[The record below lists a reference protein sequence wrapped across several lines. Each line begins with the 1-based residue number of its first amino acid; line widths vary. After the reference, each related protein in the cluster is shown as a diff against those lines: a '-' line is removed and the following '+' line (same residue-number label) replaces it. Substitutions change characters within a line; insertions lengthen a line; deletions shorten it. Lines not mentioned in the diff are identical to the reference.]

1 MTKWRLLVSTLP
13 WVAVILTVT
22 YLRQDVLHIR
32 SLVDFGDIGAV
43 LTGAALIIGFML
55 AGVIG
60 DYKESE
66 KLPGELAAT
75 LETIDDAIA
84 TASRTGKPFEAAAFR
99 RRYAE
104 IAGVVTD
111 WFANRAPA
119 ARCFAALSEMNR
131 LIADLE
137 RAGMPTP
144 FLGRC
149 LAEQHALR
157 KLVIRIDVIRRT
169 QFIQTGYALLQ
180 LFVATT
186 ILLLVFSNF
195 RNAQVQFLVVGT
207 LSLIY
212 LYLLRLIRDLDDPF
226 EYAGGY
232 REGASADVSPHP
244 VVEYY
249 QRLQADLA
257 DTAPTAP
264 ASAGPDPAGTAPT
277 GAAPAR

>member
-13 WVAVILTVT
+13 WVAVTLGAT
-22 YLRQDVLHIR
+22 YLRQDVLNIR

-75 LETIDDAIA
+75 LETIDDAI
-84 TASRTGKPFEAAAFR
+84 TTGARAGKTFEPAEFR

-111 WFANRAPA
+111 WFANRAPV

-131 LIADLE
+131 LIAELE

-186 ILLLVFSNF
+186 LLLLAFSNF

-226 EYAGGY
+226 EYAHGY

-244 VVEYY
+244 VLAYRD
-249 QRLQADLA
+249 RLQASLA
-257 DTAPTAP
+257 EAER
-264 ASAGPDPAGTAPT
+264 G
-277 GAAPAR
+277 